1 MVVLFYSSAHHS
13 QLCLAK
19 MQPTF
24 VKPLLLK
31 HQCCLI
37 KLPTNR
43 CLFVTF
49 ALKKIW
55 CLFTQQTRVFP
66 HSNIFH
72 CIPQTLTF
80 RGNIWSP
87 RSGTNLQS
95 KVRAIK
101 WPQTI
106 CHLKIYIYIYLN
118 ISQTQSLC
126 PQTLSCSTLFKSKA
140 RCKVTSVSIWL
151 FEMTRNQLNTQIKYT
166 RQSLTQ
172 SQ

>member
-106 CHLKIYIYIYLN
+106 CHLKKYIYIYISIYLKPSPCVLKLFLVLPYLN
-118 ISQTQSLC
+118 LKPDAKSRVLAFGSLRW
-126 PQTLSCSTLFKSKA
+126 PET
-140 RCKVTSVSIWL
+140 
-151 FEMTRNQLNTQIKYT
+151 N
-166 RQSLTQ
+166 
-172 SQ
+172 

>member
-1 MVVLFYSSAHHS
+1 MFSKNATHICQAASSETSVLPHKVAN
-13 QLCLAK
+13 
-19 MQPTF
+19 
-24 VKPLLLK
+24 KPLSI
-31 HQCCLI
+31 CDFCS
-37 KLPTNR
+37 
-43 CLFVTF
+43 
-49 ALKKIW
+49 KKIW

-80 RGNIWSP
+80 RGNIWSL

-95 KVRAIK
+95 KVRATK
-101 WPQTI
+101 WPQTM
-106 CHLKIYIYIYLN
+106 CHLKKN
-118 ISQTQSLC
+118 KTQSLC

-166 RQSLTQ
+166 RQSLTP

>member
-43 CLFVTF
+43 CLFVIF

-80 RGNIWSP
+80 RGNIWSL

-95 KVRAIK
+95 KVRATK
-101 WPQTI
+101 WPQTM
-106 CHLKIYIYIYLN
+106 CHLKKN
-118 ISQTQSLC
+118 KTQSLC

-166 RQSLTQ
+166 RQSLTP